1 MKKIA
6 MLLAI
11 VLLVATPLTVQ
22 AATPRTID
30 ISPGLFYTGTT
41 ARCSV
46 LVSAYNV
53 SQEVEVTVTLWHGNS
68 WIESWDLFGYG
79 YVDWEDTVTVVSGN
93 TYTLTIDATIDGE
106 DLDQVYISKK
116 CP

>member
-11 VLLVATPLTVQ
+11 ILLVATPLTAQ

-30 ISPGLFYTGTT
+30 VRPKLTYTGTT
-41 ARCSV
+41 ANCSV
-46 LVSAYNV
+46 LVSADYTY
-53 SQEVEVTVTLWHGNS
+53 QEIEVTIALWHGNS
-68 WIESWDLFGYG
+68 WIESWEVSGEG
-79 YVDWEDTVTVVSGN
+79 YVYWQDTVTVVSGN

-106 DLDQVYISKK
+106 DLDQVYISQT

>member
-11 VLLVATPLTVQ
+11 VLLVATPLTAQ
-22 AATPRTID
+22 AATPRTIN
-30 ISPGLFYTGTT
+30 ISPEIDYTGST
-41 ARCSV
+41 AICSV
-46 LVSAYNV
+46 LVATDYMY
-53 SQEVEVTVTLWHGNS
+53 QEIEVTVTLWHGNS
-68 WIESWDLFGYG
+68 WIESWDISGYG